1 MVLIRIRAGCPDI
14 RLHQPASR
22 DGILDFASEP
32 TQPDVLWFP
41 FFAWLKKLCMA
52 QDAVQAIN
60 IWRMHPN
67 WHIILWSLLRLIIK
81 DGRFPGPD
89 SR

>member
-1 MVLIRIRAGCPDI
+1 MVMGHIRAGCWDI

-22 DGILDFASEP
+22 DGIPDFASEP
-32 TQPDVLWFP
+32 TQPDVSWFA
-41 FFAWLKKLCMA
+41 FFARLKKRRMA
-52 QDAVQAIN
+52 RGAVQAIN

-67 WHIILWSLLRLIIK
+67 WQIILWSLLRLIIK